1 MTLCST
7 ISLNAHDCNDAYGS
21 MIPLVKCLNV
31 DRFGALLTVSCC
43 FKIMHLQIGKSFFKH
58 GFHASNTNFL
68 ARRFVYP
75 LAQRRTKNLSVDCYK
90 EQKLSNVKPFLL
102 SYL

>member
-7 ISLNAHDCNDAYGS
+7 ISLSAHDCNDAYGS
-21 MIPLVKCLNV
+21 MKPLVKCLNV
-31 DRFGALLTVSCC
+31 DSIVLFENHAPSNSE
-43 FKIMHLQIGKSFFKH
+43 KSFFKH

-75 LAQRRTKNLSVDCYK
+75 LAQRKAKNLSVDCYK
-90 EQKLSNVKPFLL
+90 EQKLSNIKPFLL